1 MHCRPSSSGV
11 TKCATRAADRL
22 PIGQQD
28 GQVTARRWTWRAKDG
43 MRQSLKAC
51 RIRGQT
57 DDVAKNEVTLQWAGA
72 MTVAGYATKNPIDR
86 APTAIKYA

>member
-1 MHCRPSSSGV
+1 
-11 TKCATRAADRL
+11 
-22 PIGQQD
+22 
-28 GQVTARRWTWRAKDG
+28 

-57 DDVAKNEVTLQWAGA
+57 DDVAKNEVTLQWAGG

-86 APTAIKYA
+86 ARTANHTKWSSKATMNSNKSYRARGTELHGNQIRLSA